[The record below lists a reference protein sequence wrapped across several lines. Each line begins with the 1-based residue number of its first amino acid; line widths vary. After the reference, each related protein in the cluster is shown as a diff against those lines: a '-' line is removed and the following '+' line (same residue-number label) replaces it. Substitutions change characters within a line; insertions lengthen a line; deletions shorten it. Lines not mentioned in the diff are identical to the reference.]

1 MSCSKKED
9 VGTLLPI
16 VEPDG
21 TEITKQP
28 FDELDN
34 QNSLVLEQDIPID
47 IKTLIHDIC
56 KLKRNI
62 KSLVGRSDKKEE
74 LSKLKTNLAEKQK
87 TLDAKKKFLSDRAL
101 TAVNCYARDCVAET
115 VNLSQNIPSDIRS
128 LIDSIAKIKKNIK
141 ELSKKQDKKL
151 DVLKLKSELLQKEK
165 ELNSKKKLLSDRV
178 LTTVN
183 CYARDCVTEADSYD
197 KNTVDFKRGRLEE
210 LKKELLDVKQSK
222 KSEARDKK
230 ISNLETSID
239 KLSKEITSLEKPE
252 TNTTQKEKDLSS
264 LKECVVTTEAR
275 QMEKEIEPIV
285 DMLNKK
291 GYKVKYASPG
301 HPGIR
306 KKGDRDKDGVYYG
319 KFYSDARIMFDSEYQ
334 FPPAP
339 EGWHWRVVDN
349 CSYLDITP
357 VDPKDKS
364 QSDANKW
371 KENYMKSLKDY
382 VDSLPDEK
390 DSDSEESTK
399 ESTSI
404 DALYDTIM
412 ESAIANINSGI
423 SNIHNKNEYIQENKM
438 TSELDKLFGID

>member
-21 TEITKQP
+21 TEITKQSS
-28 FDELDN
+28 DDLGN

-62 KSLVGRSDKKEE
+62 KSLNGRSNKKEE
-74 LSKLKTNLAEKQK
+74 LDKLKTNLAEKQK
-87 TLDAKKKFLSDRAL
+87 TLDAKKKFLSSAAL
-101 TAVNCYARDCVAET
+101 TAVNCYARDCATES
-115 VNLSQNIPSDIRS
+115 VNLSQNIPSDIKS
-128 LIDSIAKIKKNIK
+128 LIDGIAKTKKNIK

-165 ELNSKKKLLSDRV
+165 ELNNKKKLLSDRA
-178 LTTVN
+178 LTTIN
-183 CYARDCVTEADSYD
+183 CYARDCVTEAESYD

-210 LKKELLDVKQSK
+210 LKKELLDVKQSE
-222 KSEARDKK
+222 KSETRDKK
-230 ISNLETSID
+230 INNLETSID
-239 KLSKEITSLEKPE
+239 KLTKEIASIEKG
-252 TNTTQKEKDLSS
+252 LSN
-264 LKECVVTTEAR
+264 LKESVVVTTEAR

-285 DMLNKK
+285 NMLNKK

-319 KFYSDARIMFDSEYQ
+319 KFYSDARIMFDSEYH

-349 CSYLDITP
+349 CSYLDVTP

-364 QSDANKW
+364 QSDPNKW
-371 KENYMKSLKDY
+371 KDNYMKSLKDY

-390 DSDSEESTK
+390 DSTSEEDVK

-404 DALYDTIM
+404 DVLYDTIM
-412 ESAIANINSGI
+412 ESAIANINFGI
-423 SNIHNKNEYIQENKM
+423 SNINIDTSDCIQENKM